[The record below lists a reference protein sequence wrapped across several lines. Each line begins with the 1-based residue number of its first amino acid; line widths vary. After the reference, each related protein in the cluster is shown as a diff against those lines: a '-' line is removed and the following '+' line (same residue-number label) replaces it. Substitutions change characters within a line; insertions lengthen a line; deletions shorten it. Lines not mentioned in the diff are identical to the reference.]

1 MAPKTWTP
9 QRNEQLML
17 LFVNK
22 IKFDHKVRDELVE
35 QWKLSYRTW
44 YTRAMVHKQ
53 TADTFV
59 ADDEFQPTA
68 RAIQEQVKALKKRA
82 PGTTS
87 DSTPQP
93 KAKAASKI
101 GHTPSKRGAPKTPT
115 SSAKRARVSRM
126 SDDDLLSD
134 ADDDENLDFSNLQK
148 RETPKR
154 RSTALKKSY
163 ADDSSDEVD
172 ELITSS
178 KKQVPGSNSN
188 LSSGLDGQSPSTVL
202 AQHGGRTSI
211 ARSKNDPPKLQ
222 GLNFLGE
229 DSDEDTFK
237 PLE

>member
-1 MAPKTWTP
+1 M
-9 QRNEQLML
+9 
-17 LFVNK
+17 
-22 IKFDHKVRDELVE
+22 
-35 QWKLSYRTW
+35 
-44 YTRAMVHKQ
+44 
-53 TADTFV
+53 
-59 ADDEFQPTA
+59 
-68 RAIQEQVKALKKRA
+68 
-82 PGTTS
+82 
-87 DSTPQP
+87 
-93 KAKAASKI
+93 
-101 GHTPSKRGAPKTPT
+101 
-115 SSAKRARVSRM
+115 SRM

-172 ELITSS
+172 ELIPSS
-178 KKQVPGSNSN
+178 KKQVSGSNSN